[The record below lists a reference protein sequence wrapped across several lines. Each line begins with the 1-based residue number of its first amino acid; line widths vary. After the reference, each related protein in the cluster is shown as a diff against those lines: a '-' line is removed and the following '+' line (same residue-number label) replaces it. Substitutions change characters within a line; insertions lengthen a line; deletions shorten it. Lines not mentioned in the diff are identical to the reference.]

1 VVAAW
6 LAIHTHRLR
15 ALSVANVMLTPA
27 YYWYNAVAGRDVAGV
42 LRSSWGIGDPD
53 HDRKG
58 WRQISPA
65 FNADR
70 ISAPFLMQVP
80 EQEYRSNVEL
90 LSRLQRAASPPNSGH
105 SPGNAHQVAAS
116 PPACCQ

>member
-1 VVAAW
+1 MQSPGAMSLVCCEF
-6 LAIHTHRLR
+6 
-15 ALSVANVMLTPA
+15 M
-27 YYWYNAVAGRDVAGV
+27 
-42 LRSSWGIGDPD
+42 GIGDPD

-90 LSRLQRAASPPNSGH
+90 LS
-105 SPGNAHQVAAS
+105 
-116 PPACCQ
+116 